1 MASSQLIRQWTL
13 LQELAVSYRGRT
25 MEELGRL
32 LEVGKR
38 TARRDLESLEAA
50 GFPVEKY
57 RDGREMRYRLMRGH
71 KPPQIPFDLSEALAL
86 YNSTLLSPLFPNAA
100 YHGLLESALIK
111 LQNAL
116 PPQVRDY
123 VGRMKVAFSHRSP
136 THHHPRL
143 LAVVRI
149 LQEQA
154 AVSCRVRMRYENLR
168 GEVKERLVDPYC
180 LRIHQGEIYLLG
192 HCHLRGQPRIFLVD
206 RIQDIVPLEDEFQM
220 PADFSAED
228 LLNSSLGIYLGQ
240 AGEAV
245 LRFRDEAA
253 RYVLQRPLHPE
264 QVIEEQS
271 NGHLVVRVPVRGERE
286 VIQAVLRFG
295 AMAEVLDPPELRDA
309 ARTELQKMVELYG
322 PVG

>member
-1 MASSQLIRQWTL
+1 
-13 LQELAVSYRGRT
+13 
-25 MEELGRL
+25 
-32 LEVGKR
+32 
-38 TARRDLESLEAA
+38 
-50 GFPVEKY
+50 
-57 RDGREMRYRLMRGH
+57 
-71 KPPQIPFDLSEALAL
+71 LAL

-100 YHGLLESALIK
+100 YHGLLESALVK

-116 PPQVRDY
+116 PLQVRDY

-154 AVSCRVRMRYENLR
+154 ADSCQVRMRYENLR

-180 LRIHQGEIYLLG
+180 LRIHQGDIYLLG

-206 RIQDIVPLEDEFQM
+206 RIQDVVPLEDEFQM
-220 PADFSAED
+220 PPAFSSED
-228 LLNSSLGIYLGQ
+228 LLNSSLGIYLGK

-264 QVIEEQS
+264 QTIEEQS
-271 NGHLVVRVPVRGERE
+271 NAHVVVRVPVRGERE

-295 AMAEVLDPPELRDA
+295 ALAEVLAPPELRDA
-309 ARTELQKMVELYG
+309 ARTELQKMVAQYD
-322 PVG
+322 PVE